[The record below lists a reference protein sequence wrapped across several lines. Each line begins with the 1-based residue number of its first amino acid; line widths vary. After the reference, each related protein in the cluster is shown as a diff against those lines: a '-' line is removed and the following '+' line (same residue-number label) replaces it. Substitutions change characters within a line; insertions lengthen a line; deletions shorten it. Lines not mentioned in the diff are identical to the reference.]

1 MYKYD
6 VVLKDGFLV
15 DYLSGFEGLT
25 DIAIKDGK
33 VVKIAKNINVDQAK
47 DFFELE
53 GLTVFPGVVDMHVH
67 ASAWLGGKFA
77 HKMLAKAGVTTALDM
92 SGPNDSVISVA
103 KEHGVG
109 LNIATIEFV
118 RPGWTVES
126 DNPSDK
132 ELETLIKTVMKK
144 GSIGIKLLGGHYP
157 LTPDATKRAIA
168 IAAKHNAYVA
178 FHAGTKENGSNLN
191 GFLEAVKLADG
202 NPLHLAH
209 INAYCRGLIKSNV
222 EEALIA
228 LNTLIDNPNIT
239 SESYMSPLNGTSA
252 LIVDDLPASMVTRR
266 CLITGG
272 YEANSAGLEKAIMDG
287 WAQINAEQ
295 GGEVILLTG
304 KKGVEYWKKLGDVGV
319 SFAVNPAEPRYCL
332 ATAKRADG
340 EFVVDAIS
348 TDGGG
353 IPRNVLVEMGLS
365 LVEIQALTMKELV
378 KKISYNPAQVLGL
391 TDKGHIQVGSD
402 ADITVIDVAQKKAS
416 MTMVAGKLVMYKGHV
431 CGSGTNIIT
440 TKEGAKHI
448 ESCGLTP
455 VITDITKSTFYTRA
469 QKKVSKTSKVTRKKT
484 K

>member
-6 VVLKDGFLV
+6 IVLKDGFLV
-15 DYLSGFEGLT
+15 DYLTGFEGQT
-25 DIAIKDGK
+25 DIAIKNGK
-33 VVKIAKNINVDQAK
+33 IAKIAKNINVDLAQ
-47 DFFELE
+47 DFFELD
-53 GLTVFPGVVDMHVH
+53 GATVFPGVVDMHIH

-92 SGPNDSVISVA
+92 SGPVDSVLSVA

-109 LNIATIEFV
+109 LNLATIEFV

-126 DNPSDK
+126 DNPTDK
-132 ELETLIKTVMKK
+132 ELEELIKSVIKK

-157 LTPDATKRAIA
+157 LTPEATKRAIA
-168 IAAKHNAYVA
+168 IAAKQKVYVA
-178 FHAGTKENGSNLN
+178 FHAGSKNTGSNLE
-191 GFLEAVKLADG
+191 GFLEAVQLADG
-202 NPLHLAH
+202 HPLHLAH

-228 LNTLIDNPNIT
+228 LNTLIENPNIT

-252 LIVDDLPASMVTRR
+252 LMVDGVPASMVTRR

-272 YEANSAGLEKAIMDG
+272 YEANESGFEQAVMDG
-287 WAQINAEQ
+287 WGQINAEQ

-304 KKGVEYWKKLGDVGV
+304 KKGVDYWKKLGDVGV

-353 IPRNVLVEMGLS
+353 IPRNVILPMGLS
-365 LVEIQALTMKELV
+365 LVEMQALTMKELV
-378 KKISYNPAQVLGL
+378 KKVCYNPAQVLGL
-391 TDKGHIQVGSD
+391 VNKGHIQAGSD
-402 ADITVIDVAQKKAS
+402 ADITVVDIANKKAQ
-416 MTMVAGKLVMYKGHV
+416 MTIVAGQVVMYKDHV
-431 CGSGTNIIT
+431 CGKGTNIIT
-440 TKEGAKHI
+440 TKDGAKHVA
-448 ESCGLTP
+448 ECGLTP
-455 VITDITKSTFYTRA
+455 VITDLTKSTFYTRA
-469 QKKVSKTSKVTRKKT
+469 QKKKAKKG

>member
-6 VVLKDGFLV
+6 IVLKDGFLV
-15 DYLSGFEGLT
+15 DYLSGFEGRT
-25 DIAIKDGK
+25 DIAISDGK
-33 VVKIAKNINVDQAK
+33 IAKIAKNISVDQAK
-47 DFFELE
+47 DFFELD
-53 GLTVFPGVVDMHVH
+53 GATVLPGVVDMHVH

-103 KEHGVG
+103 QEHGVG

-118 RPGWTVES
+118 RPGWTVQS

-132 ELETLIKTVMKK
+132 ELEDLIKSVVKK
-144 GSIGIKLLGGHYP
+144 GSLGIKLLGGHYP
-157 LTPDATKRAIA
+157 LTPEATKRAIA
-168 IAAKHNAYVA
+168 IAAKQKVYVA
-178 FHAGTKENGSNLN
+178 FHAGTKDNGSHLE
-191 GFLEAVKLADG
+191 GFLEAVQLADG

-228 LNTLIDNPNIT
+228 LNTLIANPNIT

-252 LIVDDLPASMVTRR
+252 LMLDGQPASMVTRR

-272 YEANSAGLEKAIMDG
+272 YQADEAGLEQAIMDG
-287 WAQINAEQ
+287 WAQINAEL
-295 GGEVILLTG
+295 GGEVVLLTG
-304 KKGVEYWKKLGDVGV
+304 KKGVDYWKKLGDVGV

-353 IPRNVLVEMGLS
+353 IPRNVLLQMGLS
-365 LVEIQALTMKELV
+365 LVEMQALSMKELV
-378 KKISYNPAQVLGL
+378 KKICYNPAQVLGL
-391 TDKGHIQVGSD
+391 TAKGHLQTGSD
-402 ADITVIDVAQKKAS
+402 ADITVVDIANKKAI
-416 MTMVAGKLVMYKGHV
+416 MTVVAGQLVMYQGHV
-431 CGSGTNIIT
+431 CGQGTNIIT
-440 TKEGAKHI
+440 TKDGAKHVAG
-448 ESCGLTP
+448 CGLTP
-455 VITDITKSTFYTRA
+455 VITDLTKSTFYTRA
-469 QKKVSKTSKVTRKKT
+469 QKKKT
-484 K
+484 KKSK